1 MTKTKSESENSAGIL
16 RCDTDSTE
24 STDSTLESLSP
35 RGIVREGLAV
45 PIGNADS
52 DARTNRSDRSTRR
65 TMRRIVDD
73 GTDDENTQKLL
84 KNYMVAPSTSE
95 ERQNE
100 RYARKVGIN
109 L

>member
-1 MTKTKSESENSAGIL
+1 M
-16 RCDTDSTE
+16 
-24 STDSTLESLSP
+24 ESLSP
-35 RGIVREGLAV
+35 PVIARDDLTV
-45 PIGNADS
+45 PTGNAEN
-52 DARTNRSDRSTRR
+52 DARADRIDRSTRR

-73 GTDDENTQKLL
+73 ESDNENNRKLL